1 MTSPRLVKGG
11 IVQVDP
17 ANGSTLRVIALQ
29 YNPDSLSRTLQVQS
43 SGGDGADKSQALRLK
58 GAAVETLKVEAE
70 IDATDRL
77 EFPDQNAVD
86 AGVRH
91 PPADRGPRAAGA
103 ADLGVPPGE
112 RRPRRS
118 GVLEVLP
125 LQAPLTLFVWGKNR
139 IVPVRV
145 TDLSITEEAFDV
157 NLNPIRAKV
166 SLGLRVLSVDD
177 LGFDHRGG
185 TLFMGYLRSR
195 EAMAA
200 SGGSAA
206 LSTLGIGG
214 SLMAPDPLQALLG
227 AGVVPSVSFP
237 PTSPLRDGRHRDVRP
252 APRHRRGAGP
262 GGVPPTPVGAAPGAV
277 LAALRVLL
285 RRGRPPRPRRR
296 DAPRRRRA
304 VVAAR
309 RRQRSHR
316 PARH

>member
-17 ANGSTLRVIALQ
+17 GNGSTLRVIALQ

-77 EFPDQNAVD
+77 EFPDQNASTLTSGVHPQIAALELLVQPTSAALQAND
-86 AGVRH
+86 A
-91 PPADRGPRAAGA
+91 
-103 ADLGVPPGE
+103 LS
-112 RRPRRS
+112 RS

-125 LQAPLTLFVWGKNR
+125 LQAPLTLLVWGKNR
-139 IVPVRV
+139 ILPVRV

-200 SGGSAA
+200 SAGSTA
-206 LSTLGIGG
+206 LSALGIGG
-214 SLMAPDPLQALLG
+214 
-227 AGVVPSVSFP
+227 V
-237 PTSPLRDGRHRDVRP
+237 
-252 APRHRRGAGP
+252 
-262 GGVPPTPVGAAPGAV
+262 
-277 LAALRVLL
+277 
-285 RRGRPPRPRRR
+285 
-296 DAPRRRRA
+296 
-304 VVAAR
+304 
-309 RRQRSHR
+309 
-316 PARH
+316 